1 MRPNIHHHYEQLTDE
16 ERDAC
21 DKAAQCVM
29 DVLRMACVPRAGDD
43 RAERMVDGIARLI
56 IESRK
61 D

>member
-16 ERDAC
+16 EREAC
-21 DKAAQCVM
+21 DDAARG
-29 DVLRMACVPRAGDD
+29 VLGSLRDSGIEAAKDD